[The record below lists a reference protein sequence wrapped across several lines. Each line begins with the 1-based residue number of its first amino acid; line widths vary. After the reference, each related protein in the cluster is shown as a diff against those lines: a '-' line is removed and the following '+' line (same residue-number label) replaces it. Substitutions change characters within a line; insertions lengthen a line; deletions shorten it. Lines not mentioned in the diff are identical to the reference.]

1 MNKPIRKA
9 TRCFI
14 LDKNK
19 VLVIKYNE
27 PNRKAGWY
35 DIPGG
40 KIEEGE
46 TPVQTAI
53 REVAEETTLK
63 IDKLERKGKLI
74 VEYPDRILDFEVFVA
89 KEFDGIPAELQENS
103 SRWIEIDELLSKNN
117 IFSCIQ
123 LLSEKYINY
132 LKDENSD
139 FKIHIYVD
147 NDENIENIEVGGT
160 NN

>member
-1 MNKPIRKA
+1 MNKPIRKD
-9 TRCFI
+9 TRCYI
-14 LDKNK
+14 LDKDK

-74 VEYPDRILDFEVFVA
+74 VEYPDRIFDFEVFVA